1 MSIVNISN
9 RWGGVNVGIPG
20 IRCYCPHLLMSGAAS
35 SGSFGSFSCLRME
48 AGVWAFK
55 IPDKFSE
62 HCSSSPTKSGH
73 LLPTRCLLLQ
83 GFPNKKKLATNSQR
97 FVFFVDFF
105 LLLLARSKLGS
116 WTWSKALRSLCL
128 TKHAAGTFLQ
138 ALEGEE
144 DIDSPPPTQLPTTQQ
159 NSCDTL
165 WFFLPSTGALF
176 TLGFANRSSQFLSF
190 SLSPI
195 SRLL

>member
-1 MSIVNISN
+1 MSIVNIPN

-62 HCSSSPTKSGH
+62 HCSSSPPRVATCCQLGVFSCRAFQIKRSWQLIRSVLYF
-73 LLPTRCLLLQ
+73 LLTFFYFCWLGQNSVVEHEAKPCEVCVWQNMLQ
-83 GFPNKKKLATNSQR
+83 GLSSR
-97 FVFFVDFF
+97 
-105 LLLLARSKLGS
+105 LSRG
-116 WTWSKALRSLCL
+116 RRIL
-128 TKHAAGTFLQ
+128 THHHQ
-138 ALEGEE
+138 
-144 DIDSPPPTQLPTTQQ
+144 PQLPTTQQ

-165 WFFLPSTGALF
+165 VFLPSTGALF

-195 SRLL
+195 SRLS

>member
-9 RWGGVNVGIPG
+9 RWGEVNVGIPG

-73 LLPTRCLLLQ
+73 LLETRCLLLQ

-105 LLLLARSKLGS
+105 YCCWLGQNS
-116 WTWSKALRSLCL
+116 VVEHEAKPCEVCVWQNMLQGLSSRLSRGRRIL
-128 TKHAAGTFLQ
+128 THHHQ
-138 ALEGEE
+138 
-144 DIDSPPPTQLPTTQQ
+144 PQLPTTQQ

-195 SRLL
+195 SRLI

>member
-1 MSIVNISN
+1 MSIVNIPT

-20 IRCYCPHLLMSGAAS
+20 IRCYCPHLLSGAAS

-83 GFPNKKKLATNSQR
+83 GFPNKKKVATNSQHS
-97 FVFFVDFF
+97 VFFVDFF
-105 LLLLARSKLGS
+105 YCCWLGENSVVEHEAKPCEVCVWQNMLQGLSSRGGGGYWLTTTNPSCQQLSKIPATHCG
-116 WTWSKALRSLCL
+116 
-128 TKHAAGTFLQ
+128 
-138 ALEGEE
+138 
-144 DIDSPPPTQLPTTQQ
+144 
-159 NSCDTL
+159 
-165 WFFLPSTGALF
+165 FLPSTGALF

-195 SRLL
+195 SRLI